1 MRIFW
6 FVVLP
11 TLLVW
16 LLSTSLQS
24 TVSAALLGLL
34 LMALTSSKN
43 GSKGQGRAY
52 NGKRRYLPERVDDLE
67 REVRELRQRLAA
79 LERQQGMPAA
89 MPEQQAAQKQPAL
102 GGGVAFSGVF
112 H

>member
-34 LMALTSSKN
+34 LMALTSSNSKN

-52 NGKRRYLPERVDDLE
+52 NGKRRYLAERVDDLE

-79 LERQQGMPAA
+79 LEHR
-89 MPEQQAAQKQPAL
+89 
-102 GGGVAFSGVF
+102 
-112 H
+112 